1 MGLPRPDFIGAR
13 NDGLKVCPRNEVKE
27 GVEEGTCSLLGKK
40 NPTLRGEGAGGEG

>member
-1 MGLPRPDFIGAR
+1 MMLSQYNRLR
-13 NDGLKVCPRNEVKE
+13 YNDGLKVCPRNEVKE